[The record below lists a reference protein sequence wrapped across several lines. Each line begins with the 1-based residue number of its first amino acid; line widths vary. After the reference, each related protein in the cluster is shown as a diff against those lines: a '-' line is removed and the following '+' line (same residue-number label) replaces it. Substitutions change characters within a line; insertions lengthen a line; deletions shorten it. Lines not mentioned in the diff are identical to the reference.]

1 MMKNSSELPNV
12 VDGGFCVGCGSCA
25 FVSNIP
31 MQINQYGEYVP
42 DFNLIE
48 NTLNDEIKDK
58 LEFVCPSLK
67 PEYNESVIA
76 KQLFE
81 QDTNYQQQLGYYRQ
95 SYAAYVDEEDFRKKG
110 TSGGMGTWVA
120 VELLKLGLV
129 DGVIHVKENER
140 KKFDDPF
147 YKYGISTTEEEIRAA
162 SKSRYHVVEM
172 SEVLALVSGSDK
184 KYVFIGVP
192 CMCKSVRRLQLLDT
206 TLKEKIPFVFSL
218 VCGHLKSINWSLSLA
233 WGARISPR
241 DVSSIQYRTKGEGI
255 PARAYV
261 FRAGDTKGNVMQKNS
276 AEVAG
281 GKYNAGALML
291 PACEFCDDVIG
302 ETSDLTIGDAW
313 LPRFEVDEGG
323 TNLLVVRNKVIHELL
338 TNAEDAGRVQL
349 YPISPEEAVESQSG
363 GYKQRKE
370 GLSYRLERELKK
382 RKWVPIKRVRPG
394 EFILTN
400 TRKKIYDQRSE
411 VTALSRDLF
420 LESLENDDFT
430 SYQKKLGQLT
440 KSLRKAEILNSLP
453 KLLKNKAQRIILK
466 TFSKLVKNS

>member
-1 MMKNSSELPNV
+1 MVDNSSELQKV
-12 VDGGFCVGCGSCA
+12 IDGGFCVGCGSCA
-25 FVSNIP
+25 FVSNTP
-31 MQINQYGEYVP
+31 MQINRYGEYVP
-42 DFNLIE
+42 DLNLIE
-48 NTLNDEIKDK
+48 HTLKDQNKDK

-76 KQLFE
+76 KKLFE
-81 QDTNYQQQLGYYRQ
+81 QNAKYQQQLGYYRQ
-95 SYAAYVDEEDFRKKG
+95 SYAAYVEEEDFRAKG

-120 VELLKLGLV
+120 VELLRLGLV
-129 DGVIHVKENER
+129 DGVIHVKQNER
-140 KKFDDPF
+140 KNFNDPF
-147 YKYGISTTEEEIRAA
+147 YKYGISTTENEVRAA

-172 SEVLALVSGSDK
+172 SEVLALVARSDK

-192 CMCKSVRRLQLLDT
+192 CMCKSVRRLQFLDA
-206 TLKEKIPFVFSL
+206 TLQEKIPFVVSL

-233 WGARISPR
+233 WGAGIPPS
-241 DVSSIQYRTKGEGI
+241 VASSIQYRTKGEGI

-261 FRAGDTKGNVMQKNS
+261 FRASDTQGNIIQKDS

-291 PACEFCDDVIG
+291 PACEYCDDVIG

-323 TNLLVVRNKVIHELL
+323 TNLLVVRNQKIHELL
-338 TNAEDAGRVQL
+338 ADAHKEGRVQL
-349 YPISPEEAVESQSG
+349 YPISPEEAVGSQSG

-382 RKWVPIKRVRPG
+382 GKWLPSKRVQPG
-394 EFILTN
+394 EFVLTGA
-400 TRKKIYDQRSE
+400 RKKIYDQRSL
-411 VTALSRDLF
+411 VTEISRELF
-420 LESLENDDFT
+420 IASLKNDDFT
-430 SYQKKLGQLT
+430 IYQERLGQLT
-440 KSLRKAEILNSLP
+440 KSLRRAEIFNSLP

-466 TFSKLVKNS
+466 AFSKLVKNS